1 MSIGVLHVC
10 LYALPGAYG
19 GHIKGLD
26 LPELDLQIVLNCHV
40 DARNRTWSSAKA
52 ARGLNH

>member
-1 MSIGVLHVC
+1 MYVGVLHVC

-19 GHIKGLD
+19 GHIKGSD
-26 LPELDLQIVLNCHV
+26 LLELELQIVVNCHV

-52 ARGLNH
+52 ARCLNH

>member
-1 MSIGVLHVC
+1 MYIGVLYVC

-19 GHIKGLD
+19 GHIKGSD
-26 LPELDLQIVLNCHV
+26 LLELDLQIVLNCHV

-52 ARGLNH
+52 ARGLNC